1 MIDKFIKTWAKILK
15 ESNDNE
21 VSDKRYEKNG
31 YVYDEED
38 RSYSLKELSELI
50 KSGKFVSFD
59 KSGSDSSSQWKKLE
73 EIFSEY
79 ILVEI
84 ISEKDFRDSKGYV
97 SSKLYEILNGDS
109 FDSYDPDFQSMF
121 DVYQPSPDPE
131 DVDIILTDDGEQF
144 FKELEKNFLFI
155 KKSDLSNLDLNKV
168 DNDVSN
174 KRAFFYSTSDYY
186 RVEEYEGVDIST
198 EFEFILNRG
207 QKFYT
212 VLFNKDASSDL
223 TKFVYNLGS
232 KNHSI
237 KNEFFGYELK
247 GKVLNIIWEYFPDSI
262 KEKIEDKFGRSFP
275 INF

>member
-15 ESNDNE
+15 ESDEE
-21 VSDKRYEKNG
+21 VSDKKYEKN
-31 YVYDEED
+31 VYEYDSGD

-59 KSGSDSSSQWKKLE
+59 KSGSDSSQWKTLE

-84 ISEKDFRDSKGYV
+84 ISEKDFRDSRGYV
-97 SSKLYEILNGDS
+97 SSKLDEILNGDS

-121 DVYQPSPDPE
+121 DVYQPSPDPR
-131 DVDIILTDDGEQF
+131 DVDIILTDDGDQF

-168 DNDVSN
+168 DNDVLN

-198 EFEFILNRG
+198 EFEFILNKD

-212 VLFNKDASSDL
+212 VLFNKDVSSDL
-223 TKFVYNLGS
+223 TNFVYKLGS

-262 KEKIEDKFGRSFP
+262 KIKIENKYGKDSP